1 MALDSTWSWRTSFV
15 NHSLRARKK
24 VPTITRSG
32 TFVRRRTKQKHRLEG
47 PRINQKP
54 TQVFIKLEQLP
65 PGALYPDIVWGN
77 LTSENTRRPKSLRLS
92 AGTAG
97 PLRRAVRRW
106 ANRDRPI
113 DRARRTRPRRRRSP
127 PFALRRIDCRALAHH
142 SLIQV
147 QMGRR
152 GAQSDATSIGAR

>member
-54 TQVFIKLEQLP
+54 TRFSS
-65 PGALYPDIVWGN
+65 Y
-77 LTSENTRRPKSLRLS
+77 S
-92 AGTAG
+92 A
-97 PLRRAVRRW
+97 RRALSCILLSCGGISPVKIFAALSRFVNRPEPPAPSAVPFDDGLIEIARLIAREESVRDG
-106 ANRDRPI
+106 AE
-113 DRARRTRPRRRRSP
+113 ARRSRS
-127 PFALRRIDCRALAHH
+127 
-142 SLIQV
+142 
-147 QMGRR
+147 
-152 GAQSDATSIGAR
+152 GA

>member
-1 MALDSTWSWRTSFV
+1 MVLDSTWSWRTSFV

-24 VPTITRSG
+24 VPTITRSE

-54 TQVFIKLEQLP
+54 TRFSSYWNDFRPARFILHP
-65 PGALYPDIVWGN
+65 AIVWGN
-77 LTSENTRRPKSLRLS
+77 LASENIRRPKSLRQS

-113 DRARRTRPRRRRSP
+113 DRARRIRP
-127 PFALRRIDCRALAHH
+127 
-142 SLIQV
+142 
-147 QMGRR
+147 
-152 GAQSDATSIGAR
+152 